1 MPFLSEPFQAR
12 DTSYQTP
19 SSAALID
26 ARSRSSPEIT
36 STGPYNGLAGEQ
48 FHLDFRSQTDYSPQ
62 AVSFVFAFGHASSK
76 ATLSKNFYREPYF
89 HYTLTAEIPSL
100 LSTKYPQGTMP
111 LLLDVLD
118 ENGQRL
124 SMKTLD
130 NFGYLESSGYSRYTP
145 TLGVSHKRKHTEESS
160 DYTQIP
166 AKRSASQPLQ
176 TKLSAMYP
184 PNQVSMSPG
193 NMYGFATN
201 APLYAL
207 PTTYDRQTHHQ
218 RSYVQPIA
226 QKPTYGYPSSPHMRG
241 HMKARSPSVAGY
253 SSYSNLAQPSPS
265 PRLSAASHTSGSHSE
280 RISSAPPTN
289 PALIR
294 TSILQPSP
302 TSTISHSTPGFNPY
316 SLYPT
321 SKAKLEIKGD
331 LLTMCDGWTDEELK
345 VKRRLVEFRR
355 SQEGSIISTS
365 FKPVSLEERTPNSPC
380 ISCILW
386 EEKGECYVTSVDTI
400 QLLESLVAVRFT
412 VEEKNRIRRNLE
424 GFKPMTVSKQKEE
437 CESFFRLIMGFPNPK
452 PRNIEKDVKV
462 FAWADLSNAL
472 TKIIGKYVS
481 PIIGSHF
488 HSVFD

>member
-1 MPFLSEPFQAR
+1 MPFLGEPFDPR
-12 DTSYQTP
+12 DPGYQTP
-19 SSAALID
+19 SSTALID

-36 STGPYNGLAGEQ
+36 STGPYNGLAGDQ
-48 FHLDFRSQTDYSPQ
+48 FHLDFRSQTDYTPQ

-76 ATLSKNFYREPYF
+76 ATLTKSFYRKPYF

-100 LSTKYPQGTMP
+100 ASTKYPQGTMP

-130 NFGYLESSGYSRYTP
+130 NFGYLETTGYSRYTP
-145 TLGVSHKRKHTEESS
+145 NLGGTHKRKHTEESS
-160 DYTQIP
+160 DYAQLP
-166 AKRSASQPLQ
+166 SKRSASQPLHS
-176 TKLSAMYP
+176 KISAMYP
-184 PNQVSMSPG
+184 PSQVSIPPS
-193 NMYGFATN
+193 NMYGYAAN
-201 APLYAL
+201 PPLYAL
-207 PTTYDRQTHHQ
+207 PTGYDRSGQHQ
-218 RSYVQPIA
+218 RPYVQPIA
-226 QKPTYGYPSSPHMRG
+226 QKPSYGYPSSPHMRAQI
-241 HMKARSPSVAGY
+241 KARSPSAANY
-253 SSYSNLAQPSPS
+253 SSYTNMPQLSPS
-265 PRLSAASHTSGSHSE
+265 PRLSAATHVAGAHSE
-280 RISSAPPTN
+280 RLASAPPTN

-294 TSILQPSP
+294 TSILQPSS
-302 TSTISHSTPGFNPY
+302 TSTLSHSTPGFNPY

-321 SKAKLEIKGD
+321 SKAKLEINGD
-331 LLTMCDGWTDEELK
+331 LLTMCDNWTDEELK

-355 SQEGSIISTS
+355 SQEGSTITTS

-386 EEKGECYVTSVDTI
+386 EEKNECYVTSVDTI

-424 GFKPMTVSKQKEE
+424 GFKPMTVSKQKDE

-481 PIIGSHF
+481 PAIGSRFQKHA
-488 HSVFD
+488 